1 MFSILVQEGKGGF
14 GSVFFATDK
23 ITKEKVALKKLIHET
38 EDQQRSNLSE
48 VAFLSKL
55 AHPNIISLR
64 GVYHEPKTHHLWLV
78 LEFMDGGTIEML
90 IPEKFESRHLA
101 YIFQQVV
108 SALSFMHKHM
118 IGHCDIKPGNIMV
131 NQKGEIKL
139 VDFGLCCEFFLGPR
153 TGIKGTSFWIPPE
166 MIKLQPYTTKVD
178 VWSMGV
184 VLLELTLGRLPY
196 ENGIV
201 SMFNSATVG
210 LVNTIP
216 PDIQPDH
223 KHFLELCLTVD
234 PNLRPTSEELLEHK
248 WVKGPQLGSGF
259 LDACYQLF
267 IIKAQMDFIQMG
279 FR

>member
-1 MFSILVQEGKGGF
+1 
-14 GSVFFATDK
+14 
-23 ITKEKVALKKLIHET
+23 
-38 EDQQRSNLSE
+38 
-48 VAFLSKL
+48 
-55 AHPNIISLR
+55 
-64 GVYHEPKTHHLWLV
+64 
-78 LEFMDGGTIEML
+78 
-90 IPEKFESRHLA
+90 
-101 YIFQQVV
+101 
-108 SALSFMHKHM
+108 
-118 IGHCDIKPGNIMV
+118 
-131 NQKGEIKL
+131 
-139 VDFGLCCEFFLGPR
+139 
-153 TGIKGTSFWIPPE
+153 